1 MLVNFKEMLEK
12 AADSDY
18 AIPGFNVFGYEDA
31 IAVIEAAEELNA
43 PVILMS
49 NRDSVAHMPV
59 DVMGA
64 IYTKLA
70 EKAKV
75 PVCIHLD
82 HSWSFEEA
90 ARAIKGGYTSVMYDG
105 SKLPL
110 DENIKNTKEIVKMA
124 HTLGV
129 SVEAEVGAVGY
140 VGVKGVET
148 EPADAK
154 KFVEETGV
162 DALAISIGNVHK
174 MEFQGAELDFDRLD
188 KIEEA
193 IKTPLVIHGSTG
205 IVDEDLAKLSKS
217 RVAKINI
224 GTALRMGF
232 GNTLRDEM
240 NKNPEQFD
248 RIKLFPKPMQ
258 VVKEKALE
266 KMKLLGLG

>member
-1 MLVNFKEMLEK
+1 
-12 AADSDY
+12 
-18 AIPGFNVFGYEDA
+18 
-31 IAVIEAAEELNA
+31 
-43 PVILMS
+43 
-49 NRDSVAHMPV
+49 
-59 DVMGA
+59 MGA

-82 HSWSFEEA
+82 HSWSFEET
-90 ARAIKGGYTSVMYDG
+90 ARAIKAGYTSVMYDG

-140 VGVKGVET
+140 VGIKGVET

-174 MEFQGAELDFDRLD
+174 MEYQG
-188 KIEEA
+188 
-193 IKTPLVIHGSTG
+193 
-205 IVDEDLAKLSKS
+205 S
-217 RVAKINI
+217 R
-224 GTALRMGF
+224 T
-232 GNTLRDEM
+232 
-240 NKNPEQFD
+240 
-248 RIKLFPKPMQ
+248 
-258 VVKEKALE
+258 
-266 KMKLLGLG
+266 